1 MGKSKEI
8 KSSKLAKK
16 IMIYK
21 NLILNH
27 KVFNNISSFHNTNH
41 LPNAFIFH
49 GENGVGKEAHAIE
62 FFALLNCNNPNNN
75 QSCGICNSCS
85 KTKKLQHENLEIIFP
100 YPKYKPLKKEDHP
113 NASVDKHGRL
123 IVAGAVGIEKST
135 LDRVTALV
143 EKQVDAI
150 VVDTAHGH
158 SKSVLD
164 ITKTIVPP
172 PDTF

>member
-8 KSSKLAKK
+8 KSSNLAKK

-27 KVFNNISSFHNTNH
+27 KVFNNISSFYNTDH

-100 YPKYKPLKKEDHP
+100 YPKSKSLKKEDHP
-113 NASVDKHGRL
+113 LKALNNKQL
-123 IVAGAVGIEKST
+123 EELENKFIEKGSNPYYELSFKSANTILINSIREIKKIST
-135 LDRVTALV
+135 Y
-143 EKQVDAI
+143 Q
-150 VVDTAHGH
+150 
-158 SKSVLD
+158 
-164 ITKTIVPP
+164 
-172 PDTF
+172 